1 MTERHYQNEI
11 TYLLNSFKEKK
22 SENSYCYNN
31 SKIKNELMT
40 LTKNISTLKLD
51 KMLNNIK
58 YNLKNR

>member
-22 SENSYCYNN
+22 SENSYFYNN